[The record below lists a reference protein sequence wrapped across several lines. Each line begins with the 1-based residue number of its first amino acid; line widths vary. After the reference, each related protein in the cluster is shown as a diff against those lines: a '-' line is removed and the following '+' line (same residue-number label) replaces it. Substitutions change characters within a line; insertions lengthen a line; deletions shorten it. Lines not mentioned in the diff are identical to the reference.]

1 MLPKFD
7 LVKMWLWLAAFV
19 GGIRRAVGI
28 AAMNAL
34 ADTLRRL
41 IPLSSVGSTRTNRA
55 TIRVRA
61 RSVSNRA
68 ARPKS
73 SARAFR

>member
-34 ADTLRRL
+34 ADRCWERSRR
-41 IPLSSVGSTRTNRA
+41 GG
-55 TIRVRA
+55 
-61 RSVSNRA
+61 
-68 ARPKS
+68 
-73 SARAFR
+73 